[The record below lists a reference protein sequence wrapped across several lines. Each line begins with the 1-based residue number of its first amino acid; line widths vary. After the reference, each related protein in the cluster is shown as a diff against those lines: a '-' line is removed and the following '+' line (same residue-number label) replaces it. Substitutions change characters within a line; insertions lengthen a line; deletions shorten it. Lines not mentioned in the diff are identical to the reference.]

1 MTYQITYQMKRMKY
15 VGVAA
20 LLALLAACSNDDL
33 ENISYPN
40 DPLAVRVNATAGKNV
55 ITRSFPTDDT
65 QQTAFKDDDRI
76 SVGTEDQ
83 DAVIYTKKST
93 GWGPESGYLKWTSSS
108 LTFNAYYPV
117 DKNNASMTTFNVPID
132 QNSLEAIGN
141 ADYMTYSGAQTKP
154 ASADG
159 SITLNL
165 TRKMARVV
173 IGDIKFLDQYKTG
186 YSVTAISVHGNTSGY
201 ENGTPKTGGIAVNA
215 YKDDN
220 GKFYALLSPTT
231 LNESETFLSVTVKA
245 DDSDDTKELL
255 VKGIPALSASNSY
268 TYALTVGKNMIT
280 ISSVT
285 VDNWDDGGSVIA
297 DNGEGEAEEQNNPK
311 VDNINHSITT
321 YKEGQIAEN
330 TQLIADAIGTDGSLA
345 ISGPMNEND
354 IAALKKYMTDNTNA
368 TLSLDLTDAILASIP
383 GRAFYQITG
392 LVSIKLPEGLTK
404 IGTFNGSVF
413 YGCTGLESVKFPST
427 LEEMAFS
434 SFFDCTNLET
444 IDLSKTKVASIEAAL
459 FRNCSSLTSV
469 SFGPETSVFNNT
481 VFVGCSSLTTI
492 DLSLCEAVPDFDY
505 TPGDDSESPFYN
517 LEKSKITIY
526 VKDANMKTAFEG
538 SEWVTRVG
546 FTADNFVVKNNQ

>member
-1 MTYQITYQMKRMKY
+1 MKY

-201 ENGTPKTGGIAVNA
+201 ENGTTKTGDIAVNA

-354 IAALKKYMTDNTNA
+354 IAALNKYLKDNSDA

-383 GRAFYQITG
+383 DQAFSQIKG
-392 LVSIKLPEGLTK
+392 LVSIELPEGLTK
-404 IGTFNGSVF
+404 IGNSNSWNGNVF

-427 LEEMAFS
+427 LEEMAFM
-434 SFFDCTNLET
+434 SFMGCTNLET
-444 IDLSKTKVASIEAAL
+444 IDLSKTKVASIEASL
-459 FRNCSSLTSV
+459 FRDCSSLTSV
-469 SFGPETSVFNNT
+469 SFGPETSVFCNK

-526 VKDANMKTAFEG
+526 VKDADMKTAFEG